1 MAMYNYQLHN
11 FTLVEQLYNTVK
23 PIRGTD
29 IVPLGDR
36 RRHHERIIKISPTC
50 YALSDGGRVN
60 TVGPVSKYAVVWK
73 RNADG
78 TDTVEFRN
86 GNGDLTH
93 TSRYSFLQR
102 CMPYNLRFVIDAGKQ
117 FIRQDI
123 QRYYLPKDS
132 DKEVA
137 FTSGARKADGRGSEW
152 TLSSKPHPQPV
163 TRVRVNKEEK
173 AEYKTYIDEYLH
185 WAWAMTPLIEGTM
198 TQESNRIASHAEQ
211 VMFLSRGMAA
221 NEQGDSEFRCMLKDE
236 QHPQRTEM
244 LHAFLVDLAASFN
257 NMYWG
262 DNNFSVSNTALTSN
276 PKLFRT
282 KFNTW
287 INAMGDFN
295 ETFVEYVE
303 VN

>member
-36 RRHHERIIKISPTC
+36 RRQHERIIKISPTC
-50 YALSDGGRVN
+50 YALSDEGRFHDE
-60 TVGPVSKYAVVWK
+60 TVSKYAVVWK

-86 GNGDLTH
+86 GNGDWTH
-93 TSRYSFLQR
+93 NGRYSFLQR

-123 QRYYLPKDS
+123 ERYYLPKDS

-137 FTSGARKADGRGSEW
+137 FTSGVRKADGRGSGW
-152 TLSSKPHPQPV
+152 TISSKPHPHPV

-173 AEYKTYIDEYLH
+173 AEYKTYINDYLH

-198 TQESNRIASHAEQ
+198 TQESNRIASHAAHS
-211 VMFLSRGMAA
+211 L
-221 NEQGDSEFRCMLKDE
+221 QGSEFRCMLKDE

-262 DNNFSVSNTALTSN
+262 DNNFSVSNTALTSD

-287 INAMGDFN
+287 INTMGDFN

>member
-36 RRHHERIIKISPTC
+36 RRQHERIIKMSPTC
-50 YALSDGGRVN
+50 YALSDTGKTDN
-60 TVGPVSKYAVVWK
+60 ESYKYAVVWK

-86 GNGDLTH
+86 GNGDWPH
-93 TSRYSFLQR
+93 NGRYSFLQR
-102 CMPYNLRFVIDAGKQ
+102 CMPYSLRFVIDAGKQ

-123 QRYYLPKDS
+123 ERYYLPKDS

-137 FTSGARKADGRGSEW
+137 FTSGVRKADGRGIGW
-152 TLSSKPHPQPV
+152 TISSKPHPHPI

-173 AEYKTYIDEYLH
+173 AEYKTHINDYLH
-185 WAWAMTPLIEGTM
+185 WAWDMTPLIEGTM
-198 TQESNRIASHAEQ
+198 TQESNRIASHAAQ
-211 VMFLSRGMAA
+211 VMFHSRPTVA
-221 NEQGDSEFRCMLKDE
+221 NEQGDNEFRCMLKDE

-262 DNNFSVSNTALTSN
+262 DNNFSVSNTALTSD

>member
-1 MAMYNYQLHN
+1 
-11 FTLVEQLYNTVK
+11 
-23 PIRGTD
+23 
-29 IVPLGDR
+29 
-36 RRHHERIIKISPTC
+36 
-50 YALSDGGRVN
+50 
-60 TVGPVSKYAVVWK
+60 
-73 RNADG
+73 
-78 TDTVEFRN
+78 
-86 GNGDLTH
+86 
-93 TSRYSFLQR
+93 
-102 CMPYNLRFVIDAGKQ
+102 MPYNLRFVIDGGKQ

-123 QRYYLPKDS
+123 ERYYLPKDS

-152 TLSSKPHPQPV
+152 TISSKPHPHPV

-198 TQESNRIASHAEQ
+198 TQESNRIASHAAQ
-211 VMFLSRGMAA
+211 AMYISRG
-221 NEQGDSEFRCMLKDE
+221 SEFRCMLRDE

-244 LHAFLVDLAASFN
+244 LHAFLVDLAASLN

-262 DNNFSVSNTALTSN
+262 DNTFSSNTALTSD

-287 INAMGDFN
+287 INAIGDFN

>member
-36 RRHHERIIKISPTC
+36 RRQHERIIKISPTC
-50 YALSDGGRVN
+50 YALSDEGRFHDE
-60 TVGPVSKYAVVWK
+60 TVSKYAVVWK

-86 GNGDLTH
+86 GNGDWTH
-93 TSRYSFLQR
+93 NGRYSFLQR

-123 QRYYLPKDS
+123 ERYYLPKDS
-132 DKEVA
+132 DKKVA
-137 FTSGARKADGRGSEW
+137 FTSGVRKADGRGSEW
-152 TLSSKPHPQPV
+152 TISSKPHPHPV

-173 AEYKTYIDEYLH
+173 AEYKTYINDYLH

-198 TQESNRIASHAEQ
+198 TQESNRIASHAAHS
-211 VMFLSRGMAA
+211 L
-221 NEQGDSEFRCMLKDE
+221 QGSEFRCMLKDE

-262 DNNFSVSNTALTSN
+262 DNNFSVSNTALTSD

-287 INAMGDFN
+287 INTMGDFN

>member
-36 RRHHERIIKISPTC
+36 RRQHERIIKISPTC
-50 YALSDGGRVN
+50 YALSDEGRFHDE
-60 TVGPVSKYAVVWK
+60 TVSKYAVVWK

-86 GNGDLTH
+86 GNGDWTH
-93 TSRYSFLQR
+93 NGRYSFLQR

-123 QRYYLPKDS
+123 ERYYLPKDS

-137 FTSGARKADGRGSEW
+137 FTSGVRKADGRGSEW
-152 TLSSKPHPQPV
+152 TISSKPHPHPV

-173 AEYKTYIDEYLH
+173 AEYKTYINDYLH

-198 TQESNRIASHAEQ
+198 TQESNRIASHAAQ

-221 NEQGDSEFRCMLKDE
+221 SEEGDSEFRCMLKDE

-262 DNNFSVSNTALTSN
+262 DNNFSVSNTALTSD

-287 INAMGDFN
+287 INTMGDFN

>member
-36 RRHHERIIKISPTC
+36 RRQHERIIKISPTC
-50 YALSDGGRVN
+50 YALSDVGRFN
-60 TVGPVSKYAVVWK
+60 DETVSKYAVVWR

-86 GNGDLTH
+86 GNGDWPH
-93 TSRYSFLQR
+93 NGRYSFLQR

-123 QRYYLPKDS
+123 ERYYLPKDS

-137 FTSGARKADGRGSEW
+137 FTSGVRKADGRGSEW
-152 TLSSKPHPQPV
+152 TLSSKPHPHPV
-163 TRVRVNKEEK
+163 TRVRVNKELK
-173 AEYKTYIDEYLH
+173 AEYKTYINDYLH
-185 WAWAMTPLIEGTM
+185 WAWDMTPLIEGTM
-198 TQESNRIASHAEQ
+198 TQGSNRIASHAAQ
-211 VMFLSRGMAA
+211 VMFHSRPTVA
-221 NEQGDSEFRCMLKDE
+221 NEQGDNGFRCMLKDE

-262 DNNFSVSNTALTSN
+262 YNNFSVSNTALTSN

>member
-36 RRHHERIIKISPTC
+36 RRQHERIIKISPTC
-50 YALSDGGRVN
+50 YALSDEGRFHDE
-60 TVGPVSKYAVVWK
+60 TVSKYAVVWK

-86 GNGDLTH
+86 GNGDWTH
-93 TSRYSFLQR
+93 NGRYSFLQR

-123 QRYYLPKDS
+123 ERYYLPKDS

-137 FTSGARKADGRGSEW
+137 FTSGVRKADGRGSPW
-152 TLSSKPHPQPV
+152 TISSKPHPHPV

-173 AEYKTYIDEYLH
+173 AEYKTYINDYLH

-198 TQESNRIASHAEQ
+198 TQESNRIASHAAHS
-211 VMFLSRGMAA
+211 L
-221 NEQGDSEFRCMLKDE
+221 QGSEFRCMLKDE

-262 DNNFSVSNTALTSN
+262 DNNFSVSNTALTSD

-287 INAMGDFN
+287 INTMGDFN

>member
-1 MAMYNYQLHN
+1 MAMYYYQLHN

-29 IVPLGDR
+29 ILPLGDR
-36 RRHHERIIKISPTC
+36 RRQYERIIKISPTC
-50 YALSDGGRVN
+50 YALSDEGRFHDE
-60 TVGPVSKYAVVWK
+60 TVSKYAVVWK

-86 GNGDLTH
+86 GNGDRPH
-93 TSRYSFLQR
+93 TGRYSFLQR
-102 CMPYNLRFVIDAGKQ
+102 CMPYSLRFVIDAGKQ

-123 QRYYLPKDS
+123 ERYYLPKDS

-137 FTSGARKADGRGSEW
+137 FTSGVRKADGTRYGSGW
-152 TLSSKPHPQPV
+152 TISSKPHPHPV

-173 AEYKTYIDEYLH
+173 AEYKTYINDYLH
-185 WAWAMTPLIEGTM
+185 WAWDMTPLIEGTM
-198 TQESNRIASHAEQ
+198 TQESNRIASHAAQ
-211 VMFLSRGMAA
+211 ILQAR
-221 NEQGDSEFRCMLKDE
+221 EFRRMLKDE

-262 DNNFSVSNTALTSN
+262 DNNFSSNTALTSD

-287 INAMGDFN
+287 INTMGDFN